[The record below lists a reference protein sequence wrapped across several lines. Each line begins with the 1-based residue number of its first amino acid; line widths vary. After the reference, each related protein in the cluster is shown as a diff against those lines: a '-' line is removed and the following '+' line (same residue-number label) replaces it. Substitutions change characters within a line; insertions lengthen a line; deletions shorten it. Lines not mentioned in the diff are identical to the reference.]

1 MTRFL
6 IAPILSLLAVAPAGA
21 HDFWIEPSSFTPGAG
36 AVVEVTLSVGARLEG
51 ETVPRNEA
59 LIERFVAI
67 DTTGE
72 TPVLGLDGQDPAGL
86 MRTRGMG
93 GSVIVYRSL
102 RSRVA
107 LDAPSFASY
116 LELEGLPSV
125 SPGPEVFSRCAK
137 ALLAVGGRGS
147 SSFIKPVGL
156 KLEIVPEAD
165 PYALAPGAPLP
176 VRVLYDGKALRNALV
191 VALDRAMADQPQRIR
206 TDAAGRARV
215 ALPRTGMW
223 LIKVVH
229 MIPAPSDA
237 GAKWESFWASLTF
250 RR

>member
-6 IAPILSLLAVAPAGA
+6 LAPILALLAVAPAGA
-21 HDFWIEPSSFTPGAG
+21 HDFWIEPSSFTPAAG
-36 AVVEVTLSVGARLEG
+36 ALVEVTLKVGEG
-51 ETVPRNEA
+51 LAGDTVPRNDA

-67 DTTGE
+67 DATGE
-72 TPVLGLDGQDPAGL
+72 TPIVGLDGQDPAGL
-86 MRTRGMG
+86 LRPRGTG
-93 GSVIVYRSL
+93 GSMIVYRSR
-102 RSRVA
+102 RSRVE
-107 LDAPSFASY
+107 LDATAFAAY
-116 LELEGLPSV
+116 LELEGLPAA

-137 ALLAVGGRGS
+137 ALLAVGGQGS
-147 SSFIKPVGL
+147 PSFAKPVGL

-176 VRVLYDGKALRNALV
+176 VRVFYDGKALKNVLV
-191 VALDRAMADQPQRIR
+191 VALDLATADQPQRIR
-206 TDAAGRARV
+206 TDSTGRARI

-223 LIKVVH
+223 LVKAVH
-229 MIPAPSDA
+229 MIAAPSEA